1 MENFVRAHE
10 KEVIGLLNGFDR
22 LVFRGTIR
30 RLALVG
36 GMASYLHAVRV
47 LLKNLGAFA
56 EAQAKRLRK
65 ASLKVAQRLERPV
78 VDLSKPQISKD
89 ETARTMNSGL
99 AAITAVERFS

>member
-47 LLKNLGAFA
+47 LLKDFEAFA
-56 EAQAKRLRK
+56 EARTGRPLGRPDRVTTK
-65 ASLKVAQRLERPV
+65 ATSISLVTFVAVWV
-78 VDLSKPQISKD
+78 VALV
-89 ETARTMNSGL
+89 
-99 AAITAVERFS
+99 AA

>member
-10 KEVIGLLNGFDR
+10 KDVIGLLNGFDR

-36 GMASYLHAVRV
+36 GMASYLHALRV

-56 EAQAKRLRK
+56 GAQ
-65 ASLKVAQRLERPV
+65 SM
-78 VDLSKPQISKD
+78 S
-89 ETARTMNSGL
+89 SGL
-99 AAITAVERFS
+99 AAITAAERFS